1 MYIEFNTPSKKI
13 ISKPDI
19 PKNINSKEQTP
30 ISFGKSCI
38 NDENINI
45 TNIKEESASIKN
57 YFPQNDNIYSKND
70 KNIIESGHFFKIK
83 INPKKTKQFIKP
95 DNIYLKKTLFN
106 QLKTNGNENSQ
117 KIKKKVNLTF
127 CANRNKL
134 LDKNFLTEKLGL
146 CKKSKKLIIES
157 KNLKNSYIKFFNRYK
172 TAKTK
177 STSNENNN
185 NSNVNKLKNK
195 NIFVKNRIKNKS
207 IDFTQSNI
215 LSSIRVKKSI
225 NKKGNLTHQNKI
237 NDEAVSFGCS
247 SFRLYDENNSIS
259 LHHNRNNNKNL
270 IKAKGKVKNL
280 KEVIHNFVENQQKLH
295 L

>member
-1 MYIEFNTPSKKI
+1 M
-13 ISKPDI
+13 
-19 PKNINSKEQTP
+19 
-30 ISFGKSCI
+30 
-38 NDENINI
+38 
-45 TNIKEESASIKN
+45 
-57 YFPQNDNIYSKND
+57 
-70 KNIIESGHFFKIK
+70 
-83 INPKKTKQFIKP
+83 
-95 DNIYLKKTLFN
+95 
-106 QLKTNGNENSQ
+106 
-117 KIKKKVNLTF
+117 
-127 CANRNKL
+127 
-134 LDKNFLTEKLGL
+134 
-146 CKKSKKLIIES
+146 
-157 KNLKNSYIKFFNRYK
+157 KNSYIKFFNRYK